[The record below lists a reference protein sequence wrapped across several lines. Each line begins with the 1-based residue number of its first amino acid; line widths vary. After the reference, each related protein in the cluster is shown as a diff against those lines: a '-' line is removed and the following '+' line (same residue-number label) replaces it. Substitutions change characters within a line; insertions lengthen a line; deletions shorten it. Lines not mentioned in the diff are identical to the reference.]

1 MDDSIAALHTNKYG
15 IRRSY
20 NVSSDS
26 EGAVDNEDLTRKSSA
41 EGEIVQDS
49 ADTVGVILKRPNYY
63 TIPPLNEL
71 KSYLDGNGDCFVE
84 DFTIGR
90 EGYGNVVFPGK
101 INVAGLNLDE
111 IGMQIFVTFVMIF
124 SFHKFLFL
132 ISLKKRIKKK
142 TETCM

>member
-20 NVSSDS
+20 NISSDS
-26 EGAVDNEDLTRKSSA
+26 EGAVDNEDLLTKSTA
-41 EGEIVQDS
+41 GDEIVQDS
-49 ADTVGVILKRPNYY
+49 VDTVRVILKRPGYY

-71 KSYLDGNGDCFVE
+71 KSYLDGSGDCFIE

-90 EGYGNVVFPGK
+90 ESYGNVVFPGK

-111 IGMQIFVTFVMIF
+111 IGM
-124 SFHKFLFL
+124 
-132 ISLKKRIKKK
+132 
-142 TETCM
+142 